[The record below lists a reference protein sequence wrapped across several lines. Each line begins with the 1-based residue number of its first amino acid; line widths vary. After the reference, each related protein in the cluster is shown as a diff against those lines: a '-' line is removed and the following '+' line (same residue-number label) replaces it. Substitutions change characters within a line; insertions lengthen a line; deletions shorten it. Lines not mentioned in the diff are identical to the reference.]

1 MKKLLLA
8 ATAAAV
14 FAVAPA
20 NAATFLVSG
29 GTNSAVPTNNDF
41 KAKLAA
47 LGLTA
52 ELVGAKVDLSGG
64 ASIKFEF
71 LGSESG
77 FFDSLVFDGT
87 TLLTENST
95 GVIDNFAAPVV
106 VPINYWNPI
115 GAFLASFNSSGVGPG
130 NPAQTANALGG
141 SVGFT
146 VFVADANTT
155 SLNSSVIYF
164 GYDDIPDVQGNPASD
179 DNHDDLIIRATIVPV
194 PEPTTWALMVA
205 GIAAVGVS
213 MRRRSQNVRVA
224 FS

>member
-8 ATAAAV
+8 ATAAAA

-29 GTNSAVPTNNDF
+29 GTNQAVPTNNNF
-41 KAKLAA
+41 KTQLAN

-52 ELVGAKVDLSGG
+52 ELVGAQVQLSG
-64 ASIKFEF
+64 STTIKFEF
-71 LGSESG
+71 LGSESWYG
-77 FFDSLVFDGT
+77 DSFLFDGT
-87 TLLTENST
+87 TIYAENSN
-95 GVIDNFAAPVV
+95 GIIDNFNAPVSLG
-106 VPINYWNPI
+106 NYWNATV
-115 GAFLASFNSSGVGPG
+115 AFLGSFTSDGIAFGGAVPANG
-130 NPAQTANALGG
+130 NGG
-141 SVGFT
+141 SGGFA
-146 VFVADANTT
+146 VFVADGNTT
-155 SLNSSVIYF
+155 SLNTDVIYF
-164 GYDDIPDVQGNPASD
+164 GYDDVPFMKGDTLSD
-179 DNHDDLIIRATIVPV
+179 DNHDDIIIRATIVPV

>member
-8 ATAAAV
+8 ATAAAA

-29 GTNSAVPTNNDF
+29 GTNQAVPLNNDF
-41 KAKLAA
+41 KSKLAS

-71 LGSESG
+71 LGSESY
-77 FFDSLVFDGT
+77 FYDSFLFDGT
-87 TLLTENST
+87 TLYTDNST
-95 GVIDNFAAPVV
+95 GVIDQFAAP
-106 VPINYWNPI
+106 IALGANFYNPV
-115 GAFLASFNSSGVGPG
+115 GAFLASFTSNGIAGGALP
-130 NPAQTANALGG
+130 ANALGG
-141 SVGFT
+141 SAGFS

-164 GYDDIPDVQGNPASD
+164 GYDDIPDSQKVAFSD
-179 DNHDDLIIRATIVPV
+179 DNHDDIIIRATIVPV

>member
-8 ATAAAV
+8 ATAAAA

-29 GTNSAVPTNNDF
+29 GTNQAVPNNNNF
-41 KAKLAA
+41 KANLAG

-52 ELVGAKVDLSGG
+52 ELVGATVQLSGPTT
-64 ASIKFEF
+64 IKFEF
-71 LGSESG
+71 LGSESWFG
-77 FFDSLVFDGT
+77 DSFLFDGT
-87 TLLTENST
+87 TIYAENSN
-95 GVIDNFAAPVV
+95 GVIDNFNAP
-106 VPINYWNPI
+106 IDLGNYWNATV
-115 GAFLASFNSSGVGPG
+115 AFLASFTSDGIAFGGASP
-130 NPAQTANALGG
+130 ANANGG
-141 SVGFT
+141 SGGFA
-146 VFVADANTT
+146 VFVADGNTT
-155 SLNSSVIYF
+155 SVNSSVIYF
-164 GYDDIPDVQGNPASD
+164 GYDDIPDTVPGNPLSD
-179 DNHDDLIIRATIVPV
+179 DNHDDIIIRATVLPV